1 MGPRRITSAEWLPR
15 SFAGILTRRIGP
27 FASRLIVMQS
37 SYISPGGGVLAAT
50 TGAYLDIV

>member
-37 SYISPGGGVLAAT
+37 SCISPGGGVLAAT